1 MGVCQGEDAHA
12 GYATLRLTTTRQ
24 PLRDMGSSAA
34 RIVLPRRGFKDYP
47 PELLILPNS
56 SFVKPPR
63 PQIPGMVTAPAHE
76 QDAQGY
82 CFAGVMTMLR

>member
-1 MGVCQGEDAHA
+1 VGLSDGAHA
-12 GYATLRLTTTRQ
+12 GYHTARLTTIRQ
-24 PLRDMGSSAA
+24 LLRDMGSSAA
-34 RIVLPRRGFKDYP
+34 RIVLPRHQGFKDYP

-63 PQIPGMVTAPAHE
+63 PQIPGIVTAPAHE
-76 QDAQGY
+76 QGAQRY